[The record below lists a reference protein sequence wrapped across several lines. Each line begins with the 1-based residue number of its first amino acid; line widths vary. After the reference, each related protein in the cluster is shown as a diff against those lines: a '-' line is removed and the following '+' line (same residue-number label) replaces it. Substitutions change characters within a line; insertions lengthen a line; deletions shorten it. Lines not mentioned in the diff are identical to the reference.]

1 MARKKTLDEI
11 RTQREKAEEKLKVE
25 AQNLKILKQ
34 KEAELSRKERTHRL
48 CTHGAMIEQYL
59 DPEKYTDE
67 EFALILKTVFRLPEV
82 IRMLSQ
88 KEDKTE
94 ESPYS

>member
-11 RTQREKAEEKLKVE
+11 RMQREKAEEKLKVE
-25 AQNLKILKQ
+25 TQNLKILKQ

-59 DPEKYTDE
+59 DPSKYTDK
-67 EFALILKTVFRLPEV
+67 EFALVLKTVFRLPEV
-82 IRMLSQ
+82 TRMLSQ
-88 KEDKTE
+88 KEDKTIE
-94 ESPYS
+94 PPNS

>member
-11 RTQREKAEEKLKVE
+11 RMQREKAEEKLKVE

-82 IRMLSQ
+82 IRMLS
-88 KEDKTE
+88 KKDETE
-94 ESPYS
+94 EPPYS

>member
-67 EFALILKTVFRLPEV
+67 EFALILKNVFRLPEV
-82 IRMLSQ
+82 IRTLSQ

>member
-11 RTQREKAEEKLKVE
+11 RMQREKAEEKLKVE
-25 AQNLKILKQ
+25 TQNLKILKQ